1 MILSVDFSLPTH
13 LMAKVWPVCTGYKV
27 NVNGKVWAVC
37 TGFKV
42 NVHGDP
48 ESVTPVTSD
57 SLLAADY
64 TQPAGSTISDKISA
78 HPPPILPKID

>member
-13 LMAKVWPVCTGYKV
+13 LMAKVWP
-27 NVNGKVWAVC
+27 VC

-57 SLLAADY
+57 SLLAADF